1 MARINSYTI
10 NQMLTPEVRGKIRG
24 LELAGAMLS
33 DRRTDLLYGTCDDA
47 EYALDNPGYK
57 YVPSQTDLAKAEVL
71 KEAKS
76 ELFAEICETLAEK
89 LPLSR
94 ARKLAVLRRYHDL
107 EHQEW
112 DAEFWKSYV
121 RK

>member
-1 MARINSYTI
+1 MRINTSFI
-10 NQMLTPEVRGKIRG
+10 KQMLAPEVRGEIYG
-24 LELAGAMLS
+24 LSLARAQLM
-33 DRRTDLLYGTCDDA
+33 DRRTDYLYGTCEDA
-47 EYALDNPGYK
+47 EYALDNPEYK

-71 KEAKS
+71 KEAES

-112 DAEFWKSYV
+112 NAESWKRFV
-121 RK
+121 R